1 MFSARKSAT
10 RIAFGRIVLAATAAA
25 GIGCAAGAAHAQSI
39 IVRSSG
45 PSATAYP
52 QGKKLAINAKVTLKP
67 GDKLTVLDKA
77 GTRVLAGPGSFTLDG
92 SVRRDAT
99 AATRVAG
106 TISSNGVRTR
116 TGAVRGVAGPA
127 RAPGAPNAPDSVW
140 YIDVSKGGAWCVAN
154 PASLVLWR
162 PNRTEEANAK
172 LTAAGG
178 KPVDIVWKKGN
189 PLKLWPSA
197 ALPVVEGGRYT
208 FSDPVG
214 PSVTLVLHVLSTVPA
229 DDLAVAAM
237 LADKGC
243 TAQLDV
249 FANAATP
256 ATGS

>member
-1 MFSARKSAT
+1 MFSTRKSAF
-10 RIAFGRIVLAATAAA
+10 RILLGATVAA
-25 GIGCAAGAAHAQSI
+25 GIGTVASPAQAQSI
-39 IVRSSG
+39 VVRSSG
-45 PSATAYP
+45 PSAMAYP
-52 QGKKLAINAKVTLKP
+52 QGKKLAANAKVTLKA

-92 SVRRDAT
+92 SVSRDAT

-106 TISSNGVRTR
+106 AISNTGVRTR
-116 TGAVRGVAGPA
+116 TGAVRG
-127 RAPGAPNAPDSVW
+127 APGPGRPAGVPAGPDSVW

-162 PNRTEEANAK
+162 PNRTEEATAK
-172 LTAAGG
+172 LTPAGG

-197 ALPVVEGGRYT
+197 ALPVVEGGRYV

-214 PSVTLVLHVLSTVPA
+214 PSVTLTLHVLTAVPT

-249 FANAATP
+249 FANAATS

>member
-1 MFSARKSAT
+1 MFSARNGAT
-10 RIAFGRIVLAATAAA
+10 RIMFAGIVAA
-25 GIGCAAGAAHAQSI
+25 GIGLAAGAAQAQSV

-52 QGKKLAINAKVTLKP
+52 QGKKLAANARVTLKP

-92 SVRRDAT
+92 SVSRDAG
-99 AATRVAG
+99 AVSRVTGA
-106 TISSNGVRTR
+106 IASNGARTR
-116 TGAVRGVAGPA
+116 TGAVRGAPGPA
-127 RAPGAPNAPDSVW
+127 RPAGAPNAPDSVW

-162 PNRTEEANAK
+162 PNRSEEANAK

-214 PSVTLVLHVLSTVPA
+214 PSVTLVLHLLPTVPA
-229 DDLAVAAM
+229 DDLAVAGM

-249 FANAATP
+249 FANAATS
-256 ATGS
+256 ASGS

>member
-1 MFSARKSAT
+1 MFSARNGAIRLLLHGAVVAVIGFAASA
-10 RIAFGRIVLAATAAA
+10 AQ
-25 GIGCAAGAAHAQSI
+25 AQSI

-52 QGKKLAINAKVTLKP
+52 QGKKLAANAKVTLKS

-77 GTRVLAGPGSFTLDG
+77 GTRLLAGPGSFTLDS
-92 SVRRDAT
+92 SVNRNVGT
-99 AATRVAG
+99 VSRVTGA
-106 TISSNGVRTR
+106 IASNGARTR
-116 TGAVRGVAGPA
+116 TGAVRGAPGPA
-127 RAPGAPNAPDSVW
+127 RPAGALNAPDSVW
-140 YIDVSKGGAWCVAN
+140 YIDVSKGGSFCVAN

-162 PNRTEEANAK
+162 PNRAEEANAK

-197 ALPVVEGGRYT
+197 TLPVVEGGRYT

-214 PSVTLVLHVLSTVPA
+214 PSVTLVLHVLPAIPA
-229 DDLAVAAM
+229 DDLAVAGL
-237 LADKGC
+237 LAEKGC

-249 FANAATP
+249 FANSATP
-256 ATGS
+256 ASGS

>member
-1 MFSARKSAT
+1 MFSARKSPS
-10 RIAFGRIVLAATAAA
+10 RIAIAGLVAA
-25 GIGCAAGAAHAQSI
+25 GIGLAAGAAQAQSV

-45 PSATAYP
+45 PSASAYP
-52 QGKKLAINAKVTLKP
+52 QGKKLAANAKVTLKA

-92 SVRRDAT
+92 SVSRDAG
-99 AATRVAG
+99 AVSRVTGA
-106 TISSNGVRTR
+106 IASNGARTR
-116 TGAVRGVAGPA
+116 TGAVRGVLGPA
-127 RAPGAPNAPDSVW
+127 RPLGAPNAPDSVW

-162 PNRTEEANAK
+162 PNRSEEANAK

-178 KPVDIVWKKGN
+178 KSVDIVWKKGN

-197 ALPVVEGGRYT
+197 ALPVVEGGRYV

-214 PSVTLVLHVLSTVPA
+214 PSVTLVLHLLPTVPA
-229 DDLAVAAM
+229 DDLAVAGM

-256 ATGS
+256 KSGS

>member
-1 MFSARKSAT
+1 MFSAKHKVT
-10 RIAFGRIVLAATAAA
+10 RTMLFGVAAVTIAFMAVPVQ
-25 GIGCAAGAAHAQSI
+25 AQSI
-39 IVRSSG
+39 VVRSSG

-52 QGKKLAINAKVTLKP
+52 QGKKLATNAKVTLKA

-92 SVRRDAT
+92 SVSRDVGT
-99 AATRVAG
+99 TTRVAG
-106 TISSNGVRTR
+106 AISSTGVRTR
-116 TGAVRGVAGPA
+116 TGAVRGAPGPA
-127 RAPGAPNAPDSVW
+127 RPAGAPNAPDSVW

-162 PNRTEEANAK
+162 PNRAEEANAK
-172 LTAAGG
+172 LTPAGG

-214 PSVTLVLHVLSTVPA
+214 PSVTLTLHLLSAVPA
-229 DDLAVAAM
+229 DDLAVAGM

-243 TAQLDV
+243 KAQLDV

-256 ATGS
+256 VTGS

>member
-1 MFSARKSAT
+1 MFSARNWAT
-10 RIAFGRIVLAATAAA
+10 RMLFGGAVVA
-25 GIGCAAGAAHAQSI
+25 GIGLAAGAAQAQSV

-45 PSATAYP
+45 PSAAAYP
-52 QGKKLAINAKVTLKP
+52 QGKKLAVNAKVTLKA

-77 GTRVLAGPGSFTLDG
+77 GTRILAGPGAFTLDG
-92 SVRRDAT
+92 SVSRNVGAVN
-99 AATRVAG
+99 RVSGA
-106 TISSNGVRTR
+106 IASNGARAR
-116 TGAVRGVAGPA
+116 TGAVRGAPAPA
-127 RAPGAPNAPDSVW
+127 RSMGAPNAPDSVW

-162 PNRTEEANAK
+162 PNRAEEANAK
-172 LTAAGG
+172 LTPAGG

-214 PSVTLVLHVLSTVPA
+214 PSVTLVLHMLPSVPA

-243 TAQLDV
+243 NAQLDV
-249 FANAATP
+249 FANAAIP
-256 ATGS
+256 ASGS